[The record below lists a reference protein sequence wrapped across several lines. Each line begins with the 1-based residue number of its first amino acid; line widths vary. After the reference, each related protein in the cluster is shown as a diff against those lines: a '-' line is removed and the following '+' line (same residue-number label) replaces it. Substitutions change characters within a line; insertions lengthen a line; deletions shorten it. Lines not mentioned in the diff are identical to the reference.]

1 MKLIF
6 LVLVFGGNAQ
16 DDFLPS
22 RQGARWIYR
31 SGAQEVVLTVAGTE
45 KVGGVACVV
54 LQTKRGVSTERVWI
68 QNSRKGL
75 QIRRVMSRGKV
86 NDLRSPALLL
96 KLPLKKGD
104 TWKAQIPFG
113 NEVVEY
119 DYRNL
124 GQVKIRVPAGE
135 FLAWK
140 IEARVRVSGK
150 RSTQVSWY
158 SKKAGWLVKQTTAG
172 RGMELKSFLK

>member
-31 SGAQEVVLTVAGTE
+31 SGAQEVVQTVTGTE
-45 KVGGVACVV
+45 KVGGVSCVV
-54 LQTKRGVSTERVWI
+54 LQTKRGGRTERAWI
-68 QNSRKGL
+68 QSSRRGL

-104 TWKAQIPFG
+104 TWKARIPFG

-119 DYRNL
+119 AYRNL

-140 IEARVRVSGK
+140 IEAKIRAAGTP
-150 RSTQVSWY
+150 STQYSWY
-158 SKKAGWLVKQTTAG
+158 SGKTGWLVKQTTG
-172 RGMELKSFLK
+172 GQKLELKSFSK